1 VAPGLA
7 RHGDEG
13 RPVAAAELRRDQ
25 GVVELVDAHGDV
37 ETIERMVGRARSHLG
52 VDVRFVAAGA
62 SLPWGAIDP
71 LVVPLRAVD
80 DAPVG
85 VLWCASRPKGGSA
98 DEVAIRLLAELATDE
113 LARRRRE
120 AQGWRAKIRST
131 ALNALLAALDA
142 RDGYTKDHSEAVVE
156 LSAAAASRLGLRPD
170 QVDHIRQVALLHDL
184 GKIAIPESILAK
196 PGALAA
202 GEWEQ
207 MRRHS
212 AIGARIVASIG
223 DLEHLAPAIR
233 AGHERWD
240 GRGYPDGLA
249 GDDIPLASRVVFLCD
264 AYHAMVSHRP
274 YRRALAHGLALAEL
288 ERSAG
293 SQFCPL
299 AARALLEGI

>member
-1 VAPGLA
+1 MA

-13 RPVAAAELRRDQ
+13 RPVAAAELGRDQ
-25 GVVELVDAHGDV
+25 GVVELVDAHTDV

-62 SLPWGAIDP
+62 PMPWSAIVP
-71 LVVPLRAVD
+71 LVVPLRSFED
-80 DAPVG
+80 TPVG
-85 VLWCASRPKGGSA
+85 VLWCDPWPKGGSA
-98 DEVAIRLLAELATDE
+98 SAHEDAIRLLAQLVTDE

-142 RDGYTKDHSEAVVE
+142 RDGYTKNHSEAVVE
-156 LSAAAASRLGLRPD
+156 LSGAAASRLALRAD
-170 QVDHIRQVALLHDL
+170 QVDNIRQVALLHDL
-184 GKIAIPESILAK
+184 GKIAIPESILSK

-202 GEWEQ
+202 GEWDQ
-207 MRRHS
+207 MRKHS
-212 AIGARIVASIG
+212 AIGARIVASIEG
-223 DLEHLAPAIR
+223 LEHLAPAIR

-274 YRRALAHGLALAEL
+274 YRRALAHDLALAEL